1 MSGLPGIKGIL
12 LGYVALTT
20 NLGLG
25 CSYGV
30 EFLASEN
37 LISSYWI
44 QVSHLSYSC
53 KTINHLLKHA
63 SSCTLK

>member
-1 MSGLPGIKGIL
+1 MSGLSGIKGIL

-25 CSYGV
+25 CSCGV

-37 LISSYWI
+37 LIKLLLDSS
-44 QVSHLSYSC
+44 QPPFL
-53 KTINHLLKHA
+53 
-63 SSCTLK
+63 